1 MTPPLLSVEDLRIA
15 IANDGRVSTVV
26 DGVSFRLNEG
36 EFVGLAGESGSG
48 KSMTA
53 LSILGLLP
61 PFAKASGRIALS
73 GEDLLGASPRRI
85 RQVRGKD
92 VAMVFQ
98 EPLTSLHPALT
109 IGFQIAEAILAH
121 ETLTRLQ
128 AEARAVELLGRV
140 GMPDPAMRA
149 RQYPSQFSGGMLQR
163 AMVAMALAC
172 QPRLLVADE
181 PTTALDVTVQAQL
194 MDLLGS
200 LHDELGM
207 AVLLISHDLGLLAG
221 RTDRLLVMYAGQ
233 VIEEGPTT
241 RIFACPAAP
250 YTEALLA
257 SIPNPDRK
265 GERLRAISGTVPTRP
280 GDIVG
285 CRFANRCGYRI
296 EACTAAPVPLNS
308 FAELRT
314 VRCLRADELR
324 LDNGWTAASALDG
337 SRCRRGS
344 RC

>member
-1 MTPPLLSVEDLRIA
+1 
-15 IANDGRVSTVV
+15 
-26 DGVSFRLNEG
+26 
-36 EFVGLAGESGSG
+36 
-48 KSMTA
+48 
-53 LSILGLLP
+53 
-61 PFAKASGRIALS
+61 SGRIALS

-181 PTTALDVTVQAQL
+181 PTTALDVTV
-194 MDLLGS
+194 
-200 LHDELGM
+200 
-207 AVLLISHDLGLLAG
+207 
-221 RTDRLLVMYAGQ
+221 
-233 VIEEGPTT
+233 
-241 RIFACPAAP
+241 
-250 YTEALLA
+250 
-257 SIPNPDRK
+257 
-265 GERLRAISGTVPTRP
+265 
-280 GDIVG
+280 
-285 CRFANRCGYRI
+285 
-296 EACTAAPVPLNS
+296 
-308 FAELRT
+308 
-314 VRCLRADELR
+314 
-324 LDNGWTAASALDG
+324 
-337 SRCRRGS
+337 
-344 RC
+344 